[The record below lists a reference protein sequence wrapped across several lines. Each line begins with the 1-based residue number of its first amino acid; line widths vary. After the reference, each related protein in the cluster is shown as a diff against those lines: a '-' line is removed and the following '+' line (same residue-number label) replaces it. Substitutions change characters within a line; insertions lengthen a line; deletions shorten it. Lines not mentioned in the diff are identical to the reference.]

1 MDQFCFS
8 KKFTCDIVAT
18 LRNKRLN
25 SPTQSNL
32 KEHEADIF
40 SENDENLSRYAQKGK
55 KQFNSSLPNP
65 IEPGTREI

>member
-1 MDQFCFS
+1 MDQFCFN
-8 KKFTCDIVAT
+8 KKFTYDIVAN
-18 LRNKRLN
+18 LRNKRLH
-25 SPTQSNL
+25 SPTQSHL

-55 KQFNSSLPNP
+55 EQSNSSLSNP